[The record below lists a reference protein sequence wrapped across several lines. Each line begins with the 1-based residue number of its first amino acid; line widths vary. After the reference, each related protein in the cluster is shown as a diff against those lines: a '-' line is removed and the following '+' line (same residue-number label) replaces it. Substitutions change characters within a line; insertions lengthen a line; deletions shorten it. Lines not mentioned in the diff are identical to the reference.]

1 MLEDISRKEIL
12 HVDIVPCN
20 KRDVIA
26 TVTRISAINMPNV
39 IVTIVITSLCH
50 YYYYYYY
57 HSHNVYTPWGGGEEH
72 GCLRSNIS
80 TRIAVAATI
89 AIVRTFVGDE
99 NKKGRENIEAWIHAR
114 VHARRKE
121 PHQHWPGD
129 RQSGG
134 RKYGG
139 DGVMM
144 MVAMVVV
151 VVVMVDTFV

>member
-20 KRDVIA
+20 KRDIIA

-57 HSHNVYTPWGGGEEH
+57 HSHNVYTPWRGRGKNMVVCGRISRH
-72 GCLRSNIS
+72 VSRSPQQS
-80 TRIAVAATI
+80 H
-89 AIVRTFVGDE
+89 TFVGDE
-99 NKKGRENIEAWIHAR
+99 NKKGRENIEAWIHVR

-151 VVVMVDTFV
+151 MVMVEDTFV